1 MLTFSSLANQGDLQ
15 VCVMTR
21 CDEELG
27 EEDKLIE
34 DVHEPID
41 GNGYNGPAALR
52 IFRYK
57 ALVALLVAMIILA
70 IASSGHHPLLQIQDL
85 TSIARKYEN
94 LDTWLFNGET
104 VKGAAATSAGFSSA
118 PAENMHDGNLC
129 GDDEELF
136 EDLCYMKCTLLT
148 EGKNPIRTSA
158 FTCCESHPC
167 GFGNTIFNMNAPC
180 AGFDVA
186 GKING
191 QKGACPHT
199 LGTCL
204 EDEELLLGMCYKKC
218 SLLTGGQFT
227 HRVAATTCCS
237 QTGLACLNPMNLR
250 TDFVDFPVGGGK
262 GDGTKSTPSKP
273 HKPLKVLTE
282 KNTTG
287 PTSVSSATTPSS
299 PQTAQA
305 AQATS
310 APL

>member
-1 MLTFSSLANQGDLQ
+1 
-15 VCVMTR
+15 MTR

-34 DVHEPID
+34 DGHEPTD
-41 GNGYNGPAALR
+41 GNGPGALR
-52 IFRYK
+52 IRWK
-57 ALVALLVAMIILA
+57 ALVALLVATIILA
-70 IASSGHHPLLQIQDL
+70 LASSGHHQLLQIQDL
-85 TSIARKYEN
+85 TSIERKYEN

-136 EDLCYMKCTLLT
+136 EDLCYMKCSLLT

-167 GFGNTIFNMNAPC
+167 GFGNSIFNMNAPC

-199 LGTCL
+199 IGTCL

-250 TDFVDFPVGGGK
+250 TNFVDFPVGGGK

-282 KNTTG
+282 KNTTS
-287 PTSVSSATTPSS
+287 PTSPASSAMTPPS
-299 PQTAQA
+299 PPQIAQA
-305 AQATS
+305 AQAIA